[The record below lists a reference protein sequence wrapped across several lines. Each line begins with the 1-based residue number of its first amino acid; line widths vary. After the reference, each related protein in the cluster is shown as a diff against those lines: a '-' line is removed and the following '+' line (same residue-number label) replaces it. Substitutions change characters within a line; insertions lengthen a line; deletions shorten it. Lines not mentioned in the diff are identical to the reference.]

1 MELDSSTPPI
11 LQTSLERV
19 DLSTRT
25 SNCCA
30 VAGIL
35 TLGQMSQLS
44 SVQIMRWRNAG
55 RKTLREIREVL
66 GSVGLKLTDDNRP
79 TGKPNEQFLL
89 ELASPILETAQR
101 QQPTIY
107 LETAPPVT
115 LKNLVFPLNK
125 LPLSVRAKNL
135 SVRLEARYVGEIAQ
149 LSADEILAV
158 SNAGKR
164 TLQEFEGLLAEYGL
178 ELGISIPDWSRDR
191 AMQIEKELR
200 EAISESAK
208 EWTETLLAAVD
219 AAPTCL
225 EAELRR
231 VVRALETERNTAVLL
246 KLWGW
251 NGNGP
256 RVLDSVGQEYRL
268 TRERV
273 RQIEARALNR
283 IGIHHFDLHF
293 LRRALSVLKD
303 HVPALDSAL
312 SQQILDAG
320 ISQTPS
326 TFGG

>member
-1 MELDSSTPPI
+1 MELDSSTPLI

-79 TGKPNEQFLL
+79 TGKPNEQFLF

-101 QQPTIY
+101 QQQTIY

-115 LKNLVFPLNK
+115 LKNIVFPLNK

-200 EAISESAK
+200 EAISESA
-208 EWTETLLAAVD
+208 
-219 AAPTCL
+219 
-225 EAELRR
+225 
-231 VVRALETERNTAVLL
+231 
-246 KLWGW
+246 
-251 NGNGP
+251 
-256 RVLDSVGQEYRL
+256 
-268 TRERV
+268 
-273 RQIEARALNR
+273 
-283 IGIHHFDLHF
+283 
-293 LRRALSVLKD
+293 
-303 HVPALDSAL
+303 
-312 SQQILDAG
+312 
-320 ISQTPS
+320 
-326 TFGG
+326 